1 MDHKFQLDLTLMPKE
16 LKVLLELI
24 KDNNDE
30 HIYQHKNEWFASMDW
45 DYFLKLAMHHRI
57 YPLVYL
63 KLKEVASELTPSH
76 VLQALQ
82 VEYQKNTFQMLHLSG
97 EMERVSKL
105 FTEKQIRSL
114 FLKGPV
120 VAYDLYGDI
129 SLRTSKDLD
138 ILISETDLAKT
149 ENLLLLE
156 GYEKEEVPTV
166 LNEIKWRHH
175 HIAYFHSKK
184 KIQIEIHWR
193 LHPRPMKEP
202 EFEELWERKRTS
214 SLTKHP
220 VSFLGKEDLVLYL
233 IAHGARHGWFRL
245 RWLKDIDQMFQ
256 DELDYKKVSLFIKEY
271 QHQHLVGQASVLT
284 SELFNSSIY
293 AHFSDLLKRKAS
305 QNLAQKTIYYMQEIM
320 QMHGEVSEEVL
331 SYHKRYLFSL
341 KSIRQKVLFIIIS
354 FYPNPLDEATLAL
367 PKRLHFLYFPLRP
380 FLWTWRKSKKLFF
393 RREVPR

>member
-30 HIYQHKNEWFASMDW
+30 HIYQHKNEWFASIDW
-45 DYFLKLAMHHRI
+45 NYFLQLAMHHRI

-82 VEYQKNTFQMLHLSG
+82 IEYKKNTFQMLHLSG

-105 FTEKQIRSL
+105 FTENKIRSL

-120 VAYDLYGDI
+120 VAHDLYGDI

-138 ILISETDLAKT
+138 ILIPETDLAKT

-175 HIAYFHSKK
+175 HIAYFHPKK

-220 VSFLGKEDLVLYL
+220 VSILGKEDLFLYL

-245 RWLKDIDQMFQ
+245 RWLKDIDQMFKKEM
-256 DELDYKKVSLFIKEY
+256 DGKKVSLFIKTY
-271 QHQHLVGQASVLT
+271 QYQRLLGQAYVLVNQ
-284 SELFNSSIY
+284 LLDNSLEKVMVSKKY
-293 AHFSDLLKRKAS
+293 LKRITCQAYTYIV
-305 QNLAQKTIYYMQEIM
+305 NAEDFIYPN
-320 QMHGEVSEEVL
+320 
-331 SYHKRYLFSL
+331 KYLFSL
-341 KSIRQKVLFIIIS
+341 QPTIQKIYFMMIL
-354 FYPNPLDEATLAL
+354 FYPHSIDTKTLAL
-367 PKRLHFLYFPLRP
+367 PKPLYFLYFFLRP
-380 FLWTWRKSKKLFF
+380 LLCVWRKTCKF
-393 RREVPR
+393 VI